1 MSLSFTFTTIFEI
14 LLVAA
19 VFWGIFN
26 EDKLISFENRL
37 ISAIRRRRLRVLKST
52 PSNTYSSRA
61 YLYNSE
67 N

>member
-1 MSLSFTFTTIFEI
+1 MSVAFTLTTIFEI

-26 EDKLISFENRL
+26 EDKLIAFEKGL
-37 ISAIRRRRLRVLKST
+37 ISAIRRRRLRVLKS
-52 PSNTYSSRA
+52 SSANTYSNRA
-61 YLYNSE
+61 YIYNRE

>member
-19 VFWGIFN
+19 VFWGIFH
-26 EDKLISFENRL
+26 EDRLIAFEKRL
-37 ISAIRRRRLRVLKST
+37 ISAIRRRRLRVLKSA
-52 PSNTYSSRA
+52 PARTYSHRA

>member
-1 MSLSFTFTTIFEI
+1 MSVSFTLTTIFEI

-26 EDKLISFENRL
+26 EDKLIAFEKRL
-37 ISAIRRRRLRVLKST
+37 IAVIKRRKLRVVKSV
-52 PSNTYSSRA
+52 PSRNPM
-61 YLYNSE
+61 YLYNNE

>member
-1 MSLSFTFTTIFEI
+1 MSLSFTLTTIFEI

-26 EDKLISFENRL
+26 EDKLIAFEKGL
-37 ISAIRRRRLRVLKST
+37 ISAIRRRRLRVLKAS
-52 PSNTYSSRA
+52 PNRTYSQKI
-61 YLYNSE
+61 YVYNRE

>member
-1 MSLSFTFTTIFEI
+1 MSLSFTLTTIFEI

-26 EDKLISFENRL
+26 EDKLIAFEKGL
-37 ISAIRRRRLRVLKST
+37 ISAIRRRRLRVLKSS
-52 PSNTYSSRA
+52 PNRTYSQKI
-61 YLYNSE
+61 YIYNRE